1 MNTNINTNTNTK
13 TNTNDNIPYNRPKI
27 VIKNNNNY
35 MNNIREIKEK
45 KIQFKNPFKD
55 NEKLS
60 NLLY

>member
-1 MNTNINTNTNTK
+1 
-13 TNTNDNIPYNRPKI
+13 
-27 VIKNNNNY
+27 

-55 NEKLS
+55 NEKLY